1 MPTQASQT
9 DLAEIDLTK
18 EGDEVDPELLQLP
31 DPPRK
36 ERRTTLLL
44 MAAAAVCSAAMAV
57 GLGRDAAY
65 ALGPASATDLG
76 DLTATPQTAFVGN
89 GFVQGAG
96 RLGGS
101 GALRYERPFESDSY
115 RVMPVSGRDDV
126 WVEVRVPAGD
136 ESSRYVPQ
144 QTFSGRLVPFAQ
156 AGLRHRG
163 LRSGIEDATGR
174 QVPAKAWLIVDG
186 QTPADARWAVG
197 LVAMFAAFALWNIGA
212 MLRLVRKVK

>member
-1 MPTQASQT
+1 MPTQAQT
-9 DLAEIDLTK
+9 DLAELDLGPTR
-18 EGDEVDPELLQLP
+18 GDEVDPELLQLP

-44 MAAAAVCSAAMAV
+44 MAAAGICSAAMAV
-57 GLGRDAAY
+57 GLGRDASY
-65 ALGPASATDLG
+65 AFGPASATDLG
-76 DLTATPQTAFVGN
+76 NLAVAPESAFVAN

-163 LRSGIEDATGR
+163 LRAGIEDATGR
-174 QVPAKAWLIVDG
+174 QVPAKAWLVVDG

-197 LVAMFAAFALWNIGA
+197 LVAMFAAFALWNLVA